1 PATEQ
6 PNTMSRKL
14 TYDTYLF
21 GAAMLI
27 VVVGMVM
34 IYSAS
39 AIITMQ
45 KVGSDNPYY
54 FITRQLVWLIAGSAL
69 MVALMHVDV
78 ARLRDRR
85 IIYVLVAGVLMALV
99 IALFQTTING
109 THRWIVLPHFQLQP
123 SEFAKPALILFL
135 ASYLARKEQRINE
148 LTSTLLP
155 LACVVAAFAGLI
167 LLEPDFG
174 TATTLVLVAAG
185 MIFAAGISWT
195 RVVVFALMIIPAGL
209 LLVFGAAYRRDRL
222 FTFMNPEA
230 DPLGKG
236 FQAMQSLIALGTG
249 GLRGLG
255 IGNGRQKLFFLPE
268 PHTDFIFSI
277 IGEELGFIGAFV
289 LIALFAFLV
298 WRGFRITRFSQNRF
312 DYFAALGFTLLI
324 GVQALINVSVA
335 LCLLPTKGLPL
346 PLVSYGGSSLITS
359 LIAIG
364 ILLNLSQQSG

>member
-1 PATEQ
+1 
-6 PNTMSRKL
+6 MSRKL

-54 FITRQLVWLIAGSAL
+54 FITRQLVWLIAGSGV
-69 MVALMHVDV
+69 MVTLMHVDA

-85 IIYVLVAGVLMALV
+85 IIYGIVAAVLVALV
-99 IALFQTTING
+99 IALFQTPING
-109 THRWIVLPHFQLQP
+109 THRWIVVLHRFQLQP
-123 SEFAKPALILFL
+123 SEFAKPAIVLFL
-135 ASYLARKEQRINE
+135 ASYLARKEERINE
-148 LTSTLLP
+148 FTSTLLP
-155 LACVVAAFAGLI
+155 LAFVVAIFAGLI

-174 TATTLVLVAAG
+174 TASTLVLVAAG
-185 MIFAAGISWT
+185 MIFTAGVSWM
-195 RVVVFALMIIPAGL
+195 RVVTFALMIIPAGL
-209 LLVFGAAYRRDRL
+209 LLVLSAAYRRDRL
-222 FTFMNPEA
+222 FTFLNPEA

-249 GLRGLG
+249 GFRGLG

-277 IGEELGFIGAFV
+277 IGEELGFIGAF
-289 LIALFAFLV
+289 ALVAIFAFLV
-298 WRGFRITRFSQNRF
+298 WRGFRVTRFSQNRF
-312 DYFAALGFTLLI
+312 DFYAALGFTLMI
-324 GVQALINVSVA
+324 GIQALLNISVA
-335 LCLLPTKGLPL
+335 LCLMPTKGLPL

-359 LIAIG
+359 LIAVG

>member
-1 PATEQ
+1 
-6 PNTMSRKL
+6 MSRKL

-54 FITRQLVWLIAGSAL
+54 FITRQLVWLIAGSAV
-69 MVALMHVDV
+69 MVTLMHVDA

-85 IIYVLVAGVLMALV
+85 IIYGIVAAVLAALV
-99 IALFQTTING
+99 IALFQTPING
-109 THRWIVLPHFQLQP
+109 THRWIVVLHRFQLQP
-123 SEFAKPALILFL
+123 SEFAKPALVLFL
-135 ASYLARKEQRINE
+135 ASYLARKEERINE

-155 LACVVAAFAGLI
+155 LVFVVAIFAGLI

-174 TATTLVLVAAG
+174 TASTLVLVAAG
-185 MIFAAGISWT
+185 MIFAAGVSWM
-195 RVVVFALMIIPAGL
+195 RVVTFTLMIIPAGL
-209 LLVFGAAYRRDRL
+209 LLVLSAAYRRDRL
-222 FTFMNPEA
+222 FTFLNPEA

-277 IGEELGFIGAFV
+277 IGEELGFIGAF
-289 LIALFAFLV
+289 ALVAIFAFLV
-298 WRGFRITRFSQNRF
+298 WRGFRVTRFSQNRF
-312 DYFAALGFTLLI
+312 DFYAALGFTLMI
-324 GVQALINVSVA
+324 GIQALLNVSVA

-359 LIAIG
+359 LIAVG

>member
-1 PATEQ
+1 
-6 PNTMSRKL
+6 MSRKL

-54 FITRQLVWLIAGSAL
+54 FITRQLVWLIAGSAV
-69 MVALMHVDV
+69 MVTLMHVDA

-85 IIYVLVAGVLMALV
+85 IIYAIVGAVLVALV
-99 IALFQTTING
+99 IALFQTPING
-109 THRWIVLPHFQLQP
+109 THRWIVVLHRFQLQP
-123 SEFAKPALILFL
+123 SEFAKPAIVLFL
-135 ASYLARKEQRINE
+135 ASYLARKEERINE
-148 LTSTLLP
+148 FTSTLLP
-155 LACVVAAFAGLI
+155 LAFVVALFAVLI

-174 TATTLVLVAAG
+174 TASTLVLVAAG
-185 MIFAAGISWT
+185 MIFAAGVSWM
-195 RVVVFALMIIPAGL
+195 RVVTFTLMIIPAGL
-209 LLVFGAAYRRDRL
+209 LLVLSAAYRRDRL
-222 FTFMNPEA
+222 FTFLNPEA

-236 FQAMQSLIALGTG
+236 FQAMQSLIAIGTG

-277 IGEELGFIGAFV
+277 IGEELGFIGAF
-289 LIALFAFLV
+289 ALVAIFAFLV
-298 WRGFRITRFSQNRF
+298 WRGFRVTRFSQNRF
-312 DYFAALGFTLLI
+312 DFYAALGFTLMI
-324 GVQALINVSVA
+324 GIQALLNVSVA

-359 LIAIG
+359 LIAVG

>member
-1 PATEQ
+1 
-6 PNTMSRKL
+6 MSRKL

-54 FITRQLVWLIAGSAL
+54 FITRQLVWLVAGSAV
-69 MVALMHVDV
+69 MITLMHVDA

-85 IIYVLVAGVLMALV
+85 IIYGIVAAVLVALV
-99 IALFQTTING
+99 IALFQSPING
-109 THRWIVLPHFQLQP
+109 THRWIVVLHRFQLQP
-123 SEFAKPALILFL
+123 SEFAKPALVLFL
-135 ASYLARKEQRINE
+135 ASYLARKEERINE

-155 LACVVAAFAGLI
+155 LAFVVAIFAVLI

-174 TATTLVLVAAG
+174 TASTLVLVAAG
-185 MIFAAGISWT
+185 MIFAAGVSWM
-195 RVVVFALMIIPAGL
+195 RVVTFALMIIPAAL
-209 LLVFGAAYRRDRL
+209 LLVLSADYRRERL
-222 FTFMNPEA
+222 VTFLNPEA

-277 IGEELGFIGAFV
+277 IGEEIGFIGAFLLV
-289 LIALFAFLV
+289 AVFAFLV
-298 WRGFRITRFSQNRF
+298 WRGFRVTRFSQNRF
-312 DYFAALGFTLLI
+312 DFYAALGFTLMI
-324 GVQALINVSVA
+324 GVQALLNISVA
-335 LCLLPTKGLPL
+335 LCLMPTKGLPL

-359 LIAIG
+359 LIAVG

>member
-1 PATEQ
+1 V
-6 PNTMSRKL
+6 SRKL

-54 FITRQLVWLIAGSAL
+54 FITRQLVWLIAGSAV
-69 MVALMHVDV
+69 MVTLMHVDA

-85 IIYVLVAGVLMALV
+85 IIYAIVAAVLVALV
-99 IALFQTTING
+99 IALFQTPING
-109 THRWIVLPHFQLQP
+109 THRWIVVLHRFQLQP
-123 SEFAKPALILFL
+123 SEFAKPAIVLFL
-135 ASYLARKEQRINE
+135 ASYLARKEERINE

-155 LACVVAAFAGLI
+155 LAFVVAIFAGLI

-174 TATTLVLVAAG
+174 TASTLVLVAAG
-185 MIFAAGISWT
+185 MIFAAGVSWM
-195 RVVVFALMIIPAGL
+195 RVVTFTLMIIPAGL
-209 LLVFGAAYRRDRL
+209 LLVLSAAYRRDRL
-222 FTFMNPEA
+222 FTFLNPEA

-236 FQAMQSLIALGTG
+236 FQAMQSLIAIGTG

-277 IGEELGFIGAFV
+277 IGEELGFIGAF
-289 LIALFAFLV
+289 ALVAIFAFLV
-298 WRGFRITRFSQNRF
+298 WRGFRVTRFSQNRF
-312 DYFAALGFTLLI
+312 DFYAALGFTLMI
-324 GVQALINVSVA
+324 GIQALLNVSVA

-359 LIAIG
+359 LIAVG

>member
-1 PATEQ
+1 V
-6 PNTMSRKL
+6 SRKL

-54 FITRQLVWLIAGSAL
+54 FITRQLVWLVAGSAV
-69 MVALMHVDV
+69 MVTLMHVD
-78 ARLRDRR
+78 AAKLRDRR
-85 IIYVLVAGVLMALV
+85 IIYGIVAAVLVALV
-99 IALFQTTING
+99 IALFQTPING
-109 THRWIVLPHFQLQP
+109 THRWIVVLHRFQLQP
-123 SEFAKPALILFL
+123 SEFAKPALVLFL
-135 ASYLARKEQRINE
+135 ASYLARKEERINE

-155 LACVVAAFAGLI
+155 LAFVVAIFAGLI

-174 TATTLVLVAAG
+174 TASTLVLVAAG
-185 MIFAAGISWT
+185 MIFAAGVSWM
-195 RVVVFALMIIPAGL
+195 RVVTFTLMIIPAGL
-209 LLVFGAAYRRDRL
+209 LLVLSAAYRRDRL
-222 FTFMNPEA
+222 FTFLNPEA

-277 IGEELGFIGAFV
+277 IGEELGFIGAF
-289 LIALFAFLV
+289 ALVAIFAFLV
-298 WRGFRITRFSQNRF
+298 WRGFRVTRFSQNRF
-312 DYFAALGFTLLI
+312 DFYAALGFTLMI
-324 GVQALINVSVA
+324 GIQALLNVSVA

-359 LIAIG
+359 LIAVG

>member
-1 PATEQ
+1 
-6 PNTMSRKL
+6 MSRKL

-27 VVVGMVM
+27 VVIGMVM

-69 MVALMHVDV
+69 MVTLMHLDS
-78 ARLRDRR
+78 ARLRDQRM
-85 IIYVLVAGVLMALV
+85 IYAVVAGALLALV
-99 IALFQTTING
+99 IALFQAPING
-109 THRWIVLPHFQLQP
+109 THRWIVLQHFQLQP

-135 ASYLARKEQRINE
+135 ASYLARKEERINE
-148 LTSTLLP
+148 LISTLLP
-155 LACVVAAFAGLI
+155 LAFVVALFAGLI

-174 TATTLVLVAAG
+174 TATTLVLVASG
-185 MIFAAGISWT
+185 MIFAAGVSWT
-195 RVVVFALMIIPAGL
+195 RVVTFALMIIPAGM
-209 LLVFGAAYRRDRL
+209 LLVLSAAYRRDRL
-222 FTFMNPEA
+222 FSFMNPEA

-277 IGEELGFIGAFV
+277 IGEELGFIGAFALV
-289 LIALFAFLV
+289 ALFAFLV
-298 WRGFRITRFSQNRF
+298 WRGFRVTRFSRNRF
-312 DYFAALGFTLLI
+312 DFYTALGFTLLI
-324 GVQALINVSVA
+324 GVQSLINVSVA

-359 LIAIG
+359 LIGIG

>member
-1 PATEQ
+1 
-6 PNTMSRKL
+6 MSRKL

-54 FITRQLVWLIAGSAL
+54 FITRQLVWLIAGSTL
-69 MVALMHVDV
+69 MVMLMHVD
-78 ARLRDRR
+78 AGRLRDRR
-85 IIYVLVAGVLMALV
+85 LVYAFVAAVLVALV
-99 IALFQTTING
+99 IALFQTPING
-109 THRWIVLPHFQLQP
+109 THRWIVLPHHLQLQP

-135 ASYLARKEQRINE
+135 ASYLARKEERINE

-155 LACVVAAFAGLI
+155 LACVVALFAGLI

-174 TATTLVLVAAG
+174 TAFTIVLVASG
-185 MIFAAGISWT
+185 MIFAAGVSWT
-195 RVVVFALMIIPAGL
+195 RVVTFALMIIPAGL
-209 LLVFGAAYRRDRL
+209 LLVLSAAYRRDRL
-222 FTFMNPEA
+222 FTFINPEA

-277 IGEELGFIGAFV
+277 IGEELGFVGAFALV
-289 LIALFAFLV
+289 ALFAFLV
-298 WRGFRITRFSQNRF
+298 WRGFRVTRFSQNRF
-312 DYFAALGFTLLI
+312 DFYAALGFTLMI

-346 PLVSYGGSSLITS
+346 PLVSYGGSSLIVS
-359 LIAIG
+359 LIAVG
-364 ILLNLSQQSG
+364 VLLNLSQQSG

>member
-1 PATEQ
+1 
-6 PNTMSRKL
+6 MSRKL

-54 FITRQLVWLIAGSAL
+54 FITRQLVWLIAGSAV
-69 MVALMHVDV
+69 MVTLMHVDA

-85 IIYVLVAGVLMALV
+85 VIYAVVAAVLVALV
-99 IALFQTTING
+99 IALFQTPING
-109 THRWIVLPHFQLQP
+109 THRWIVLRHFQLQP

-135 ASYLARKEQRINE
+135 ASYLARKEERINE

-155 LACVVAAFAGLI
+155 LACVVALFAGLI

-174 TATTLVLVAAG
+174 TASTLVLVAAG
-185 MIFAAGISWT
+185 MIFAAGVSWI
-195 RVVVFALMIIPAGL
+195 RVVTFALMIIPAGV
-209 LLVFGAAYRRDRL
+209 LLVLSAAYRRDRL

-236 FQAMQSLIALGTG
+236 FQAMQSLIAIGTG

-277 IGEELGFIGAFV
+277 IGEELGFIGALALV
-289 LIALFAFLV
+289 ALFAFLV
-298 WRGFRITRFSQNRF
+298 WRGFRVTRLSQNRF
-312 DYFAALGFTLLI
+312 DFYAALGFTLMI

-359 LIAIG
+359 LIAVG
-364 ILLNLSQQSG
+364 VLLNLSQQSG